1 MRSANGIPPRVALP
15 PAALTFAHSYSGDG
29 RAARLSPVELPFSP
43 APDSATL
50 NSVNQQISR
59 KPSGFP
65 FLRVTL

>member
-15 PAALTFAHSYSGDG
+15 PAALTFLHAYRGDG
-29 RAARLSPVELPFSP
+29 RAARLSPVKPPISP

-50 NSVNQQISR
+50 NSVNQHISL